1 MLVKY
6 KLCEL
11 GEILTGNTPSK
22 KNGEFYDT
30 KDIMFIKP
38 DDINNNITEIEC
50 SKEYISNK
58 AEKKQEL
65 YLKIVY

>member
-1 MLVKY
+1 
-6 KLCEL
+6 
-11 GEILTGNTPSK
+11 
-22 KNGEFYDT
+22 
-30 KDIMFIKP
+30 MFIKP